1 MIRGS
6 CEKMKDH
13 CDDIF
18 RIVLEQ
24 RAIQMDI
31 VSGAENILV
40 GWISCVGQRG
50 QRQRRG
56 EHLCWMDTVSG
67 ADNII
72 DGSHER
78 SIDNSGVIS
87 RA

>member
-6 CEKMKDH
+6 CEQMKDH

>member
-1 MIRGS
+1 
-6 CEKMKDH
+6 MKDH

-24 RAIQMDI
+24 RTFQMDI
-31 VSGAENILV
+31 VSGARTFLV
-40 GWISCVGQRG
+40 KWISYVGQRG

-56 EHLCWMDTVSG
+56 EHLCWTDTVSG

>member
-18 RIVLEQ
+18 RVVLEQ
-24 RAIQMDI
+24 RAFQMDI

-50 QRQRRG
+50 HRQRRG
-56 EHLCWMDTVSG
+56 EHLCWMDTVRR

-78 SIDNSGVIS
+78 SIENSGVIS